1 MSKLIDE
8 LKSHAGFPGIFKDV
22 LADLEGRLGA
32 VEKKLT
38 ELDGRIGVSRK
49 KTGRNAGA
57 ENQSPEEMRIDF

>member
-38 ELDGRIGVSRK
+38 ELDGRIGVAEK
-49 KTGRNAGA
+49 KLA
-57 ENQSPEEMRIDF
+57 EMPEPKTSPPKK